1 MSEYLPGAL
10 SLAAIVFL
18 VYAVPVV
25 IGEWDRNGRTFDGFD
40 WFKHLRG
47 PFFMALAV
55 FILKLIFPHFL
66 I

>member
-40 WFKHLRG
+40 RISPSSIK
-47 PFFMALAV
+47 
-55 FILKLIFPHFL
+55 
-66 I
+66 